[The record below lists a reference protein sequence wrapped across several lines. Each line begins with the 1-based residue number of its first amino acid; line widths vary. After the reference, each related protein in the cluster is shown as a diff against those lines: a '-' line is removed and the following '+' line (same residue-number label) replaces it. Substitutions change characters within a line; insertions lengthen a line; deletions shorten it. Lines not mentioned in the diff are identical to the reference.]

1 MAPHPLPLACADRLV
16 VAHANVTSGRGESTR
31 VVIVNSERQASYPR
45 NCRPL
50 QRNALRPHWTTLK
63 VTASLAS
70 PAP

>member
-50 QRNALRPHWTTLK
+50 QRNALRPH
-63 VTASLAS
+63 
-70 PAP
+70 